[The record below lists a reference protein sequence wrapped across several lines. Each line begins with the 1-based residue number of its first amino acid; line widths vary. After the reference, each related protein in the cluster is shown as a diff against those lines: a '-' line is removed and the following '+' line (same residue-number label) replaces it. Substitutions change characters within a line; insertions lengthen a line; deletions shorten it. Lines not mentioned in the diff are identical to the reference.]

1 MTTPF
6 ELKKTA
12 FTKALSQ
19 LEKALKEPETEYMR
33 DASIQRFEFTY
44 ELAWNMLKVFLAT
57 LDIVTLSPK
66 ETLKTAYQQGLLKD
80 ANAWTE
86 LHQKRNLTSH
96 TYDAEL
102 AESIYKYLKNDG
114 LALFKALQETME
126 SRT

>member
-57 LDIVTLSPK
+57 LDLVTLSPK

-102 AESIYKYLKNDG
+102 AESIYKYLKNEG
-114 LALFKALQETME
+114 LPLFKALQETME

>member
-57 LDIVTLSPK
+57 LDLVTLSPK

-86 LHQKRNLTSH
+86 LHQKRNLTSY